1 MLSRTGTAGS
11 IRRSTLILGLLT
23 AIAFAGCGGSASA
36 APSAADG
43 TPTAAPTD
51 AATEPA
57 ASDTGAA
64 SAEPGQD
71 PLDFSGAATNLE
83 NADSYRF
90 NVELQTSST
99 DSGDT
104 SAGSTVFI
112 GIVVN
117 RPDKAQTL
125 DLIDKDENGDVTDE
139 TSYILLPGR
148 AFARSGA
155 EDPWQEIPAAQADMF
170 IQALSAFRP
179 EQLFSLYFAPG
190 AADNTRVGD
199 EQKNGVATT
208 HYKGGEGL
216 GAILSAIAGV
226 SGTWSSDVWISKDG
240 GYLVHSEASV
250 AASADSSGGSFSVIV
265 DITDINS
272 PTNVVKAP

>member
-1 MLSRTGTAGS
+1 MLSRTGTVGT
-11 IRRSTLILGLLT
+11 IRQSTLILGLLT
-23 AIAFAGCGGSASA
+23 AMAFAGCGGSASA

-64 SAEPGQD
+64 SSEPGQD
-71 PLDFSGAATNLE
+71 PLDFSAAATNLE
-83 NADSYRF
+83 SADSYRF

-99 DSGDT
+99 DGGDA
-104 SAGSTVFI
+104 SAGSTIFS
-112 GIVVN
+112 GIVIN
-117 RPDKAQTL
+117 KPDKAQTL
-125 DLIDKDENGDVTDE
+125 DLTDKDQNGDITSQ
-139 TSYILLPGR
+139 TSYILLAANAYVR
-148 AFARSGA
+148 DGA
-155 EDPWQEIPAAQADMF
+155 DGTWTEIPAAQADMF
-170 IQALSAFRP
+170 IQALSGFRP

-199 EQKNGVATT
+199 EQKNGVSTT
-208 HYKGGEGL
+208 HYKGGEGI

-250 AASADSSGGSFSVIV
+250 AASDSSSGGFSVVV

-272 PTNVVKAP
+272 PTNTVKAP